1 MLISILGS
9 EWTILYVDYETD
21 RYLKNNEL
29 DGYACP
35 ILKQIVVAYSATVP
49 NRSDC
54 SEKEH
59 RISEKETLR
68 HEIVHAFLFESG
80 LADCSIILNSPW
92 AKNEEMVDWIA
103 HQGPKIYKAW
113 QDADAL

>member
-1 MLISILGS
+1 MTVSILGT
-9 EWTILYVDYETD
+9 EWTILYVDYELD
-21 RYLKNNEL
+21 PYLKRNEL
-29 DGYACP
+29 DGYASP
-35 ILKQIVVAYSATVP
+35 SLKQIVVACSETIP
-49 NRSDC
+49 NRGECSDQ
-54 SEKEH
+54 EH

-103 HQGPKIYKAW
+103 FQGPKIYKAW